1 MRTLLTAGAVLALSG
16 AALAQ
21 SEIIDVSVENFGG
34 SAEVVLDTTFDLP
47 AIASIDMVS
56 IDLAHSWG
64 SDIEFILT
72 SPGGDV
78 FTLTDDN
85 GSGVLLGDGGSL
97 LAGTARYDFVMA
109 AGNGNWNDFA
119 FGDTAPAGTYDADSW
134 FGGPFAAGTWSI
146 FLADDAGGDDGAAGR
161 IEVAYTVPAPASLAL
176 LGLGGLA
183 AARRRR

>member
-1 MRTLLTAGAVLALSG
+1 MRTFLTAGAVLALSG

-21 SEIIDVSVENFGG
+21 TEVIDVSVENFGNDP
-34 SAEVVLDTTFDLP
+34 EVVIDTTFDLP

-56 IDLAHSWG
+56 IDLAHSWA
-64 SDIEFILT
+64 SDIELVLT

-78 FTLTDDN
+78 FTITDDN

-109 AGNGNWNDFA
+109 AGNGTWNDFA
-119 FGDTAPAGTYDADSW
+119 FGDSAPAGTYDADSW
-134 FGGPFAAGTWSI
+134 FDGPFAAGTWSI
-146 FLADDAGGDDGAAGR
+146 SLADDAGGDDGAAGR
-161 IEVAYTVPAPASLAL
+161 IEIAYTVPAPASLAL

-183 AARRRR
+183 ATRRRR

>member
-1 MRTLLTAGAVLALSG
+1 MRKTVLLGAVLALAGTAS
-16 AALAQ
+16 AQ
-21 SEIIDVSVENFGG
+21 SEVIDVSVENFGNDP
-34 SAEVVLDTTFDLP
+34 EVVLDTTFDLP

-72 SPGGDV
+72 SPAGDI

-97 LAGTARYDFVMA
+97 LAGTARYDFVSA

-134 FGGPFAAGTWSI
+134 NDGPFAAGTWGI

-161 IEVAYTVPAPASLAL
+161 IVVEYTIPAPASLAL